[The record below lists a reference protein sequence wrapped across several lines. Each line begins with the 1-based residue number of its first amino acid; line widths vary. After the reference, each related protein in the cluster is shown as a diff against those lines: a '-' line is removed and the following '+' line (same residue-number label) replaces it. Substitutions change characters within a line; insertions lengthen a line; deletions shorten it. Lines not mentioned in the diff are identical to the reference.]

1 MKIDTNATVKVR
13 TNVKIWVYSDGK
25 LIDCQEVH
33 NAWQDAGLNVIRDW
47 LSGDFS
53 QDHITHIAWCEAG
66 GTERARDVVTQYVTT
81 SPKTLL
87 IRQYL
92 PSNSASNGYTL
103 QKIRAY
109 NAATGGT
116 LFAEADFTTGI
127 SKTSSIQITAEWT
140 HTFADDGV

>member
-1 MKIDTNATVKVR
+1 MKQKTDTTVKVK
-13 TNVKIWVYSDGK
+13 TNVKIIVWENGIP
-25 LIDCQEVH
+25 IDYQEMH

-53 QDHITHIAWCEAG
+53 EDHITHIAWCEAG
-66 GTERARDVVTQYVTT
+66 GTERARDVVTQYVTST
-81 SPKTLL
+81 NKTLL

-92 PSNSASNGYTL
+92 PSNSAANGFTL
-103 QKIRAY
+103 QKLRAY

-116 LFAEADFTTGI
+116 LFAEVDFTSGV

>member
-1 MKIDTNATVKVR
+1 MKTKHDSTVKVK
-13 TNVKIWVYSDGK
+13 TNVKIWVYSGDK
-25 LIDCQEVH
+25 LIDYQEVH

-53 QDHITHIAWCEAG
+53 EDHITHIAWCEAG
-66 GTERARDVVTQYVTT
+66 GTERARDIVTQYVTT
-81 SPKTLL
+81 TPKTLL

-92 PSNSASNGYTL
+92 PSNSTANGYTI

-109 NAATGGT
+109 NAATSGT
-116 LFAEADFTTGI
+116 LFAEANFTAGI